1 MADFGVFRSCSEFCL
16 SRLDIIVDFFGFVGL
31 NLTKLPILP
40 FLSVLNRQKNKNF
53 SFTKFKRVVVLSATL
68 VFLFILVY
76 YDNILPG
83 FRRFLFFKNFF
94 GKWRKTFDKL
104 FYMVYDM

>member
-1 MADFGVFRSCSEFCL
+1 MADSGVFRGCSEFCRL
-16 SRLDIIVDFFGFVGL
+16 RLDIIVDFFGFVGL

-40 FLSVLNRQKNKNF
+40 FLSVLNRQKIKILVLPNLKGL
-53 SFTKFKRVVVLSATL
+53 SLSATL
-68 VFLFILVY
+68 VFLFVLFY
-76 YDNILPG
+76 YNNILSR
-83 FRRFLFFKNFF
+83 FREFLFFKKFF